1 MEPLETTLVSNPQNS
16 AAPPSSGRHRSPL
29 REVSDSLRGL
39 SLPELADVFR
49 YVQRV
54 RASRGDR
61 PSPEFVSRLVAV
73 IGRLYPAYP
82 DRVPIPL
89 VRAHFATVPRGLV
102 EQALFEAETRHLLR
116 LEPVELPA
124 PFVEIGA
131 GIQDARGLLYWIVPS
146 NS

>member
-1 MEPLETTLVSNPQNS
+1 
-16 AAPPSSGRHRSPL
+16 
-29 REVSDSLRGL
+29 VSDSLRGL

-61 PSPEFVSRLVAV
+61 PSPEFNSRLVAV

-82 DRVPIPL
+82 DRVLISL
-89 VRAHFATVPRGLV
+89 VRAFFATVPRGLV

-146 NS
+146 NA